1 MINILLYQI
10 LASTIHG
17 KKIKNSYKNNRIKTS
32 APTRNDKFE
41 LPHGSCF
48 VSDIQNYF
56 EYIIEK
62 YNALLGQ
69 TTKTVTDNLPVSIYV
84 EKKLN
89 IELLN

>member
-62 YNALLGQ
+62 YDALLGQ

-84 EKKLN
+84 EKN
-89 IELLN
+89 WI